1 MTHFACSEFPRR
13 LFDSSPFSPLPSGGT
28 GSWPGS
34 PWSAPGQV
42 LRVTTMVTISFTTT
56 TTNIMFANSTN
67 STHISATNIA
77 TKTSLNS
84 LIGGRLVGGKWEV
97 DNVCEKKETP
107 ERLRGSPAASVS
119 RPFVLRKKLYQG
131 EGKRVFAGLHNLQ
144 LVLISK
150 YSQNFIR
157 KTRMLC
163 FLQHSRQKWRKSM
176 FLEQNSCF

>member
-13 LFDSSPFSPLPSGGT
+13 LFDSSPFSLLPSGGT

-119 RPFVLRKKLYQG
+119 RPFVLRKKIISG
-131 EGKRVFAGLHNLQ
+131 GRKAGFCRVAQ
-144 LVLISK
+144 LAASP
-150 YSQNFIR
+150 
-157 KTRMLC
+157 
-163 FLQHSRQKWRKSM
+163 H
-176 FLEQNSCF
+176 

>member
-13 LFDSSPFSPLPSGGT
+13 LFDSSPFSLLPSGGT

-119 RPFVLRKKLYQG
+119 RPFVLRKKLFQG
-131 EGKRVFAGLHNLQ
+131 EEKRVFAGLHNLQ

-150 YSQNFIR
+150 YSQNFIL

-163 FLQHSRQKWRKSM
+163 FLRHFRQKCRKSM
-176 FLEQNSCF
+176 FLERNSSF